1 MVALSRR
8 QFLASTT
15 AASTFGAW
23 PSLLVP
29 HMANAGEPVA
39 LRVESRHIEVNGKPA
54 RVFGIRQ
61 PHGAHG
67 LITAAGRRFQVTL
80 ENRIGEP
87 TLVHWHGLTPPSEQD
102 GVPGLSQPALSPGQS
117 YRYDFPLDR
126 AGTYWMHSHFG
137 LQEQGLL
144 AAPLIIHDPA
154 ESKDDMQEV
163 VVMLH
168 DFTFR
173 DPVEILNGLRGG
185 GHGVTQSTPQPGPSG
200 AMGHMQHMGHGQSM
214 TAGQSAS
221 TDHSGHGSP
230 SSGQAAPN
238 AGTGAVQTP
247 DHAGHGGNPAAIPV
261 HLHDVEYDA
270 FLAND
275 RTLADP
281 EVVRVES
288 GGRIRLRLINA
299 AATTNFI
306 VDLGAL
312 DGRLIAVDGVSIQP
326 VNGRRFDLAIAQ
338 RLDIRLDLPR
348 GQGSY
353 PVFAVR
359 EGDSQR
365 TGVILATKD
374 ARIGR
379 LPNRAS
385 QAVDAASLALER
397 RLSAMTP
404 LPVKT
409 ADRRYTLVLNE
420 GPNYAWSFDSQP
432 FGQHTVIAV
441 RRGERVEITFED
453 RTSMSHPI
461 HLHGHS
467 FQVVAINNERFAGAV
482 RDTVLVPARGRV
494 TIAFDAD
501 NPGHWALHC
510 HNLYHM
516 ANGMMTSMRYE
527 T

>member
-1 MVALSRR
+1 MIALTRR
-8 QFLASTT
+8 QFLASTAAAGT
-15 AASTFGAW
+15 ASAW
-23 PSLLVP
+23 PSFLVP
-29 HMANAGEPVA
+29 PAAHAGEPTI
-39 LRVESRHIEVNGKPA
+39 LRVENRHIDVNGKPA
-54 RVFGIRQ
+54 RVFAIRQ
-61 PHGAHG
+61 PQGAHG
-67 LITAAGRRFQVTL
+67 LFTEAGRRFHVIL

-87 TLVHWHGLTPPSEQD
+87 TLVHWHGLTPPSDQD
-102 GVPGLSQPALSPGQS
+102 GVPDLSQPVLPPGQS

-126 AGTYWMHSHFG
+126 PGTFWMHSHFG
-137 LQEQGLL
+137 LQEQALL
-144 AAPLIIHDPA
+144 AAPLIIRDPR
-154 ESKDDMQEV
+154 ESQDDVQDV

-173 DPVEILNGLRGG
+173 DPAEILSGLRHG
-185 GHGVTQSTPQPGPSG
+185 GHGVSQNALPSSPSG
-200 AMGHMQHMGHGQSM
+200 AMRHMQHMGHGQPA
-214 TAGQSAS
+214 AG
-221 TDHSGHGSP
+221 
-230 SSGQAAPN
+230 
-238 AGTGAVQTP
+238 
-247 DHAGHGGNPAAIPV
+247 DHAGHGAPSSGEASPRTNTRKTPPAPDHAEHGGNSPAIPV

-281 EVVRVES
+281 DVVRVES
-288 GGRIRLRLINA
+288 RGRIRLRLINA

-306 VDLGAL
+306 VDLGAF
-312 DGRLIAVDGVSIQP
+312 DGQLIAVDGMPIRPVS
-326 VNGRRFDLAIAQ
+326 GRRFDLAIAQ
-338 RLDIRLDLPR
+338 RLDIRLDLPP

-359 EGDSQR
+359 EGDTQR
-365 TGVILATKD
+365 TGLVLATKD
-374 ARIGR
+374 APVAR
-379 LPNRAS
+379 LPDRAS
-385 QAVDAASLALER
+385 QAVDAASLVLER
-397 RLSAMTP
+397 RSSAMTP
-404 LPVKT
+404 LPKKA

-420 GPNYAWSFDSQP
+420 DPNYTWSFNSQP
-432 FGQHTVIAV
+432 FGQHTAIAV

-467 FQVVAINNERFAGAV
+467 FQVVAINGERFAGAM

-516 ANGMMTSMRYE
+516 ASGMMTSVRYE